1 MLDAMCIPDSSQK
14 LHRGID
20 YIGVGV
26 GALIVNDR
34 GMLFLSRRGGKAK
47 NERGLWEFPG
57 GSVEF
62 GERLADALRREMREE
77 YGIEITVGELLDVTD
92 HILPEEG
99 QHWVSPT
106 FICRITSGEP
116 RILEPEKCAEIGWF
130 APDEMPQGLTMITRI
145 NWEHYKQ
152 KIKGED

>member
-1 MLDAMCIPDSSQK
+1 MCIPDSSQK

-26 GALIVNDR
+26 GALIVNDK
-34 GMLFLSRRGGKAK
+34 GMLFLSQRGVKAK

-92 HILPEEG
+92 HILPEER

-106 FICRITSGEP
+106 FICRIISGEP

-130 APDEMPQGLTMITRI
+130 APDEMPEGLTMITRI

-152 KIKGED
+152 KIKSEDSPI